1 MKLPMIALLLVSTA
15 VSADYLTKD
24 SGQVI
29 HIPEGYN
36 ACAYDEQYNPRGL
49 NDAGEFPGAPLIDAI
64 TGKLQ
69 ACEIATDFPTEAEC
83 QGGLVI
89 GPATPDPRCK
99 VYSE

>member
-36 ACAYDEQYNPRGL
+36 ACAYDEQYNPRGVDEDG
-49 NDAGEFPGAPLIDAI
+49 NFPIAPLVEAI
-64 TGKLQ
+64 TGKLA

-83 QGGLVI
+83 MGGLVL
-89 GPATPDPRCK
+89 GPALPDPRCK
-99 VYSE
+99 VYDE